1 MLKRARAFLKAF
13 DEQIGGQIFYL
24 SYRRFF

>member
-13 DEQIGGQIFYL
+13 DEQIIKGGEKI
-24 SYRRFF
+24 